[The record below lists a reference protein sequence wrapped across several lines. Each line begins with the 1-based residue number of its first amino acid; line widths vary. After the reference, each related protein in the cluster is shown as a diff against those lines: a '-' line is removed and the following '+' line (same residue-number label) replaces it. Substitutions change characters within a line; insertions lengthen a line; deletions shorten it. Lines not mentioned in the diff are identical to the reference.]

1 MPALSIPEDRQIY
14 GILANGQGEG
24 LWKSMKG
31 FLLNRCHRIP
41 EAGSRVVSIETR
53 GFSLN

>member
-41 EAGSRVVSIETR
+41 EAGGRVVSIETR